1 MSESKDKAEEK
12 HGDKKGEILPRYM
25 LTPENAI
32 VIVHKKDGTYYPRAP
47 PYTMA
52 FPTEYQFKS
61 RIEFGT
67 LARKAKDKKWKGKY
81 EMPLAALM
89 VSGMKNYT
97 FGRTTKLKKW
107 ERILL
112 GID

>member
-1 MSESKDKAEEK
+1 MSEKAEEK
-12 HGDKKGEILPRYM
+12 KGESKGEILPRYK
-25 LTPENAI
+25 LSPENAI
-32 VIVHKKDGTYYPRAP
+32 VIVHKKDGTHYLRAP

-52 FPTEYQFKS
+52 FPTEFQAKA

-67 LARKAKDKKWKGKY
+67 LAQKAKGKEWKGKY
-81 EMPLAALM
+81 EMPLAALY
-89 VSGMKNYT
+89 VKQMKNYT
-97 FGRTTKLKKW
+97 FGRTHKLKKW